1 MPAHALHLAPAM
13 NSQSDEQFEVI
24 ERAQLEQTTG
34 GGIGSMIGGLFGE
47 QGAKW
52 GGFADG
58 IIGQIQGMIGKG
70 GGPQAGG

>member
-1 MPAHALHLAPAM
+1 MTSH
-13 NSQSDEQFEVI
+13 SDEQFEVI
-24 ERAQLEQTTG
+24 EPAQLAQTTG

-58 IIGQIQGMIGKG
+58 IIGQIQGMLSQG
-70 GGPQAGG
+70 GGQPKAGG

>member
-1 MPAHALHLAPAM
+1 MTAKPDERFEEIEPTHLVHA
-13 NSQSDEQFEVI
+13 
-24 ERAQLEQTTG
+24 TG

-58 IIGQIQGMIGKG
+58 IIGQIQGMLSQG
-70 GGPQAGG
+70 GGQPKAGG